1 MSIKVSAVQMNLESS
16 INQNMEKIKFFLE
29 KAAREKCNVVCF
41 PECATTGYFG
51 LDKFSPAEIESCT
64 KELMKLAAKN
74 KIYLLI
80 GSPRF
85 HGQLLFNDALVI
97 NPEGKLIAEY
107 SKIHL
112 VGQDQKYFHPGDKL
126 GVFYLE
132 GIPCALLIC
141 YDGYAPELARFSAL
155 VGAKI
160 IFQLSADFYLSADGP
175 GLGVKEDLKRPY
187 STSIMRA
194 AENSVYF
201 VEANPSGSEEGNF
214 SSGCSKIIGPRGMIL
229 AMANYWEERLLVV
242 KLPEVEK
249 GKFNKGKAEKEIS
262 RYEKLLEKTN
272 LPV

>member
-16 INQNMEKIKFFLE
+16 VSQNMEKIEFFVE

-51 LDKFSPAEIESCT
+51 LDKLTPAEIESCIE
-64 KELMKLAAKN
+64 ELMELAAKN
-74 KIYLLI
+74 EIYLII

-85 HGQLLFNDALVI
+85 HSQLLFNSALVI

-112 VGQDQKYFHPGDKL
+112 TGYDQKYFHPGDRL
-126 GVFYLE
+126 GLFYLE

-141 YDGYAPELARFSAL
+141 YDGYAPELAKFSAL
-155 VGAKI
+155 VGAKL
-160 IFQLSADFYLSADGP
+160 IFHLCADFYLSAISL

-187 STSIMRA
+187 STSTMRA

-201 VEANPSGSEEGNF
+201 IVANSSGSEEGSF
-214 SSGCSKIIGPRGMIL
+214 SSGCSKVISPTGMIL
-229 AMANYWEERLLVV
+229 AMANYWEERLIMV
-242 KLPEVEK
+242 KLSEVEK
-249 GKFNKGKAEKEIS
+249 GKFDKEKAKEEVL
-262 RYEKLLEKTN
+262 RYEELIEKTY
-272 LPV
+272 LP